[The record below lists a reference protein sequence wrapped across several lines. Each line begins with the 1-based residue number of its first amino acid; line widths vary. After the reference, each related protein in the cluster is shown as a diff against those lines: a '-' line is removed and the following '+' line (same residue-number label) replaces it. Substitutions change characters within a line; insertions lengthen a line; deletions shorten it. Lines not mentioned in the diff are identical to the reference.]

1 MAKLSIED
9 LDVRGK
15 RAVVRVDFNVPLG
28 PNGAVTDDR
37 RIRESLPTIRYL
49 LDHGASVVLMSH
61 LGRPGGKVVEK
72 ERLTPVAERLAAL
85 LSRPV
90 QKLQDCVGPEVESV
104 CRRAKAGEVIL
115 LENLRFHAEEE
126 KNDPAFAK
134 QLAALGDVYVNDAF
148 GSSHRAH
155 ASVEGITKFLKPAAC
170 GFLMKKELEAFH
182 RILDAPKP
190 PFTAIL
196 GGAKVSDKL
205 KLVENLLPKVNR
217 ILVGGGMAFPFLR
230 AKGVEVG
237 ASKLEADQIPVA
249 KTILEKAAA
258 KKVELMLPTDHVAAD
273 RFAADAKREVQAPG
287 VKPGWMG
294 LDIGPETAERFAA
307 AAASSATIV
316 WNGPLGVFEMAP
328 FAAGSRRVAEAI
340 AASKATSVIG
350 GGDTAAAIESF
361 GLASKMTHVSTG
373 GGASLEL
380 LEGRVLPG
388 IAALTEKP

>member
-1 MAKLSIED
+1 MPKLSIED
-9 LDVRGK
+9 VDVRGK
-15 RAVVRVDFNVPLG
+15 RVVVRVDFNVPLG
-28 PNGAVTDDR
+28 PKGEVTDDR

-72 ERLTPVAERLAAL
+72 ERLSPAGERLAAL
-85 LSRPV
+85 LARPV
-90 QKLQDCVGPEVESV
+90 QKLPDCVGPEVDAA
-104 CRRAKAGEVIL
+104 CRRAKPGDVIL

-126 KNDPAFAK
+126 KNDAGFAK
-134 QLAALGDVYVNDAF
+134 QLAGLGELYVNDAF

-155 ASVEGITKFLKPAAC
+155 ASVDGITKFLQPAAC

-182 RILDAPKP
+182 RILDAPKS
-190 PFTAIL
+190 PFVAIL
-196 GGAKVSDKL
+196 GGSKVSDKI
-205 KLVENLLPKVNR
+205 KLVDNLLPKVNR
-217 ILVGGGMAFPFLR
+217 ILVGGGMAFPFLK

-237 ASKLEADQIPVA
+237 SSKLEVEQVPIAA
-249 KTILEKAAA
+249 AILEKAAA
-258 KKVELMLPTDHVAAD
+258 KKVDMLLPSDHVAAD
-273 RFAADAKREVQAPG
+273 KFAADAKREIQAPG

-294 LDIGPETAERFAA
+294 LDIGPETAERFAGA
-307 AAASSATIV
+307 VATAATIV

-328 FAAGSRRVAEAI
+328 FAAGSRRVAEAV
-340 AASKATSVIG
+340 AASRAVSVIG
-350 GGDTAAAIESF
+350 GGDTAAAIEAF

-388 IAALTEKP
+388 IAALTEKK